1 MLAKP
6 KIVAARIPSRRL
18 YALDNVRYLRVQYN
32 NIVQTK
38 KTLSTID
45 HDILEEILEEI
56 DMQKRIAAISDDLED
71 FCEGRP
77 DEPECRVYD
86 F

>member
-1 MLAKP
+1 MLAKT
-6 KIVAARIPSRRL
+6 KIVAAPIPSRRL
-18 YALDNVRYLRVQYN
+18 YALDNVKHLRVQYI
-32 NIVQTK
+32 NIVQTRK
-38 KTLSTID
+38 SLSTVD

-56 DMQKRIAAISDDLED
+56 DVQKRIAAFSDDLED

-77 DEPECRVYD
+77 DEPECRLYD